1 MHRNKQSNNAKENV
15 LLSALIT
22 LFFVAFLF
30 SPVGSGVLTASAETT
45 YMINDAGR
53 VSYYTT
59 SATDPEE
66 VLDEAGLELGIDDT
80 YTTEES
86 NGYTGIYVRRV
97 QMVTINNGGQILKTG
112 TYGETVEELLSRLN
126 VKLGA
131 ADQISVALDEQTYD
145 GMEIRIDRVT
155 YATETYSKTLPYE
168 TEYVA
173 DPELPEGEEQVV
185 TAGSDGEVL
194 CTAMVTYENGQE
206 IERNVLRSRVTVS
219 PVNEVIAVGTAM
231 AEMAVSGELTI
242 GNGVIITAEGDML
255 TYTEC
260 INVLATAYT
269 CEDRGGYGIT
279 ATGTRARVGAIAVD
293 PTVIPYGTRMFIVS
307 SDGEYIY
314 GVATAEDCGHPDFIT
329 GYRIDL
335 YYDTEYECVQF
346 GARDCQVYI
355 LG

>member
-1 MHRNKQSNNAKENV
+1 MRRNKQNGNAKENLFLPV
-15 LLSALIT
+15 LVT
-22 LFFVAFLF
+22 LMIVATLF
-30 SPVGSGVLTASAETT
+30 SPLGAGVVTASAETT
-45 YMINDAGR
+45 YMINDAGK

-86 NGYTGIYVRRV
+86 NGYTGIYVQRV
-97 QMVTINNGGQILKTG
+97 QMVTINNGGQILITG
-112 TYGETVEELLSRLN
+112 TYGETVQALLTRLG
-126 VKLGA
+126 VELGA
-131 ADQISVALDEQTYD
+131 DDNVSVALDELTYD
-145 GMEIRIDRVT
+145 GMEIRIDRVS
-155 YATETYSKTLPYE
+155 YATETYSRSLPYE
-168 TEYVA
+168 TEYVI
-173 DPELPEGEEQVV
+173 DPELPEGEERVV
-185 TAGSDGEVL
+185 TAGSDGEML
-194 CTAMVTYENGQE
+194 CTAVVTYENGRETQ
-206 IERNVLRSRVTVS
+206 RNVLRSRVTAS
-219 PVNEVIAVGTAM
+219 AVNQVVAVGTAM
-231 AEMAVSGELTI
+231 AKEAVSGELTI
-242 GNGVIITAEGDML
+242 GDGVIITAEGDVL

-260 INVLATAYT
+260 VNVLATAYT

-314 GVATAEDCGHPDFIT
+314 GVATAEDCGHPDFIC

>member
-1 MHRNKQSNNAKENV
+1 MHRNRQSGNPKENGRLS
-15 LLSALIT
+15 LLATLLII
-22 LFFVAFLF
+22 AALF
-30 SPVGSGVLTASAETT
+30 SPVGAGVVTASAETT
-45 YMINDAGR
+45 YLINDAGK

-86 NGYTGIYVRRV
+86 NGYTGIYVQRV
-97 QMVTINNGGQILKTG
+97 QMVTIDNGGQILKTG
-112 TYGETVEELLSRLN
+112 TYGETVDELLKRLN

-131 ADQISVALDEQTYD
+131 DDEISVALDDETYD
-145 GMEIRIDRVT
+145 GMEIVISRVS

-168 TEYVA
+168 TEYLA

-185 TAGSDGEVL
+185 TAGTDGEML

-206 IERNVLRSRVTVS
+206 TERNVLRSRVTVE

-231 AEMAVSGELTI
+231 AQEAVSGELTI
-242 GNGVIITAEGDML
+242 GNGVIITAEGDVL
-255 TYTEC
+255 TYSKC
-260 INVLATAYT
+260 INVLATAYN
-269 CEDRGGYGIT
+269 CEDTGGYGIT
-279 ATGTRARVGAIAVD
+279 ATGTQARVGAIAVD

-314 GVATAEDCGHPDFIT
+314 GVATAEDCGHPDFIC

-335 YYDTEYECVQF
+335 FFNTEYECVQF

>member
-1 MHRNKQSNNAKENV
+1 MHRNKQSGNPKENV
-15 LLSALIT
+15 ILSIMIT
-22 LFFVAFLF
+22 LMIVACLF
-30 SPVGSGVLTASAETT
+30 SPLGAGVVKASAETT
-45 YMINDAGR
+45 YMINDAGK

-66 VLDEAGLELGIDDT
+66 VLDEVGLELGIDDT

-86 NGYTGIYVRRV
+86 NGYTGIYVQRV
-97 QMVTINNGGQILKTG
+97 QMVTINNGGQILKIG
-112 TYGETVEELLSRLN
+112 TYGETVEALLNRLN

-131 ADQISVALDEQTYD
+131 DDQISVALDKRTYD

-168 TEYVA
+168 TEYIA
-173 DPELPEGEEQVV
+173 DPDLPEGEEQVV
-185 TAGSDGEVL
+185 TAGSDGELL

-206 IERNVLRSRVTVS
+206 TERNVLRSRVTVS

-231 AEMAVSGELTI
+231 AKEAVSGELTI

-255 TYTEC
+255 TYSEC

-269 CEDRGGYGIT
+269 CEETGGYGIT

-314 GVATAEDCGHPDFIT
+314 GVATAEDCGHPDFIC

-335 YYDTEYECVQF
+335 YFDTEYECVQF

>member
-1 MHRNKQSNNAKENV
+1 MHRNKQSGNPKENAI
-15 LLSALIT
+15 LSILFT
-22 LFFVAFLF
+22 LMFVAFLI
-30 SPVGSGVLTASAETT
+30 SPVGAGVVMASAETT
-45 YMINDAGR
+45 YMINDDGR

-80 YTTEES
+80 YTTEAS
-86 NGYTGIYVRRV
+86 NGYTEIRVQRV
-97 QMVTINNGGQILKTG
+97 QMITINNGGQILKTG
-112 TYGETVEELLSRLN
+112 TYGETVADLLTRLN
-126 VKLGA
+126 VKLGES
-131 ADQISVALDEQTYD
+131 DQISVELDEMTRD
-145 GMEIRIDRVT
+145 GMEIVIDRVS
-155 YATETYSKTLPYE
+155 YVTETYSKTLPYE

-173 DPELPEGEEQVV
+173 DPDLTEGEERVV
-185 TAGSDGEVL
+185 VAGTDGELL
-194 CTAMVTYENGQE
+194 CTARVTYENGVE
-206 IERNVLRSRVTVS
+206 TARNVMRSSTTVE
-219 PVNEVIAVGTAM
+219 PVNEVIAIGTAM
-231 AEMAVSGELTI
+231 AAKAVSGELTI
-242 GNGVIITAEGDML
+242 GNGVIITAEGDVL

-260 INVLATAYT
+260 INVLATAYN

-307 SDGEYIY
+307 TDGEYVY
-314 GVATAEDCGHPDFIT
+314 GVATAEDCGHPDFIC

-335 YYDTEYECVQF
+335 YYNTEYECVQF

>member
-1 MHRNKQSNNAKENV
+1 MHRNKQHGTSKDNL
-15 LLSALIT
+15 LLSVLVPLMIAAI
-22 LFFVAFLF
+22 LFGPLGA
-30 SPVGSGVLTASAETT
+30 GVVTASAETT
-45 YMINDAGR
+45 YMINDAGK

-59 SATDPEE
+59 SATDPAE
-66 VLDEAGLELGIDDT
+66 VLDEVGLELGIDDT

-86 NGYTGIYVRRV
+86 NGYTEIYVQRV

-112 TYGETVEELLSRLN
+112 TYGETVEALLSRLG
-126 VKLGA
+126 VKLGT
-131 ADQISVALDEQTYD
+131 DDLISVALDEQTYD

-155 YATETYSKTLPYE
+155 YATETYSRSLPYE
-168 TEYVA
+168 TEYVI
-173 DPELPEGEEQVV
+173 DPELPEGEERVV
-185 TAGSDGEVL
+185 TAGSDGEML

-206 IERNVLRSRVTVS
+206 TGRDLLRSQVTADA
-219 PVNEVIAVGTAM
+219 VNRVIAVGTAM
-231 AEMAVSGELTI
+231 AKEAVSGELTI
-242 GNGVIITAEGDML
+242 GDGVIITAEGDVL

-260 INVLATAYT
+260 VNVLATAYT
-269 CEDRGGYGIT
+269 CEETGGYGIT

-307 SDGEYIY
+307 ADGEYIY
-314 GVATAEDCGHPDFIT
+314 GVATAEDCGHPDFIC

-335 YYDTEYECVQF
+335 YFDTEYECVQF

>member
-1 MHRNKQSNNAKENV
+1 MHRNKQMGNSKDNFILSILLTV
-15 LLSALIT
+15 LI
-22 LFFVAFLF
+22 VAAVI
-30 SPVGSGVLTASAETT
+30 SPMGAGVVTASAETT

-80 YTTEES
+80 YTTKES
-86 NGYTGIYVRRV
+86 NGYTGIYVQRV
-97 QMVTINNGGQILKTG
+97 QMVTIDNGGQILKIG
-112 TYGETVEELLSRLN
+112 TYGETVAELLNRLN
-126 VKLGA
+126 VKLGGD
-131 ADQISVALDEQTYD
+131 DQISAELDEQTFD
-145 GMEIRIDRVT
+145 GMSIIIDRVT
-155 YATETYSKTLPYE
+155 YATETYSRTLPYE

-173 DPELPEGEEQVV
+173 DPELPEGEEQVI
-185 TAGSDGEVL
+185 TAGSDGEEL
-194 CTAMVTYENGQE
+194 CTAMVTYENGVE
-206 IERNVLRSRVTVS
+206 VHRNVTRSRTRVE

-231 AEMAVSGELTI
+231 AEKAVSGELTI

-260 INVLATAYT
+260 INVLATAYN
-269 CEDRGGYGIT
+269 CEATGGYGIT

-314 GVATAEDCGHPDFIT
+314 GVATAEDCGHPDFIC

-335 YYDTEYECVQF
+335 FFDTEYECVQF

>member
-1 MHRNKQSNNAKENV
+1 MHRINSKENI
-15 LLSALIT
+15 LLSAIVT
-22 LFFVAFLF
+22 LMFVAFLF
-30 SPVGSGVLTASAETT
+30 GPAGSGVIKASAETT

-53 VSYYTT
+53 VSYVTT

-86 NGYTGIYVRRV
+86 NGYTGIYVQRV
-97 QMVTINNGGQILKTG
+97 QMVTINNGGQVLKTG
-112 TYGETVEELLSRLN
+112 TYGETVEALLARLN
-126 VKLGA
+126 VKLGED
-131 ADQISVALDEQTYD
+131 DQVSVDMDKQTYD

-155 YATETYSKTLPYE
+155 YTTETYSKTLPFE

-173 DPELPEGEEQVV
+173 DPDLPEGEEQVR
-185 TAGSDGEVL
+185 TAGTDGELL
-194 CTAMVTYENGQE
+194 CTALVTYENGE
-206 IERNVLRSRVTVS
+206 ETEREVLKSSVTVA
-219 PVNEVIAVGTAM
+219 PVNQVIAVGTAM
-231 AEMAVSGELTI
+231 AQKAVSGELTI

-314 GVATAEDCGHPDFIT
+314 GVATAEDCGHPDFIC

>member
-1 MHRNKQSNNAKENV
+1 MHRNKHTGNPKENMI
-15 LLSALIT
+15 LSAILTVLVIGI
-22 LFFVAFLF
+22 LFGQL
-30 SPVGSGVLTASAETT
+30 GMGVVTASAETT
-45 YMINDAGR
+45 YMINDDGR

-80 YTTEES
+80 YTTEAS
-86 NGYTGIYVRRV
+86 NGYTEIRVQRV
-97 QMVTINNGGQILKTG
+97 QMITINNGGQILKTG
-112 TYGETVEELLSRLN
+112 TYGETVAQLLNRLN
-126 VKLGA
+126 VKLGEN
-131 ADQISVALDEQTYD
+131 DQISVELEEMTRD
-145 GMEIRIDRVT
+145 GMEIVIDRVS
-155 YATETYSKTLPYE
+155 YVTETYSKTLPFE

-173 DPELPEGEEQVV
+173 DPDLTEGEERVV
-185 TAGSDGEVL
+185 VAGTDGELL
-194 CTAMVTYENGQE
+194 CTARVTYENGVE
-206 IERNVLRSRVTVS
+206 IARNVLESSTTVE
-219 PVNEVIAVGTAM
+219 PVNQVVAVGTAM
-231 AEMAVSGELTI
+231 AEKAVSGELTI
-242 GNGVIITAEGDML
+242 GNGVIITAEGDVL

-260 INVLATAYT
+260 INVLATAYS

-307 SDGEYIY
+307 TDGEYVY